1 MPRLLVVDDEPNVLY
16 SLEKCLSSS
25 ALEVISA
32 GTAKDGLN
40 LVRQRQPDAV
50 ILDVRLPDMSGLD
63 AYDRIRQIDPR
74 LPVIVITA
82 FAKTDTAIEAM
93 RRGAFEYLLK
103 PVDFRRL
110 REVVGK
116 ALEVSRLSRVP
127 AVFAEEEPADASADR
142 IIGCAPAMQEVYKAI
157 GRVAPQE
164 VTVLILGESG
174 TGKELVARSIYHYSR
189 RGHGPFLAINCA
201 AIPEALL
208 ESELFGH
215 ERGAFTGADQRRIG
229 KFEQVSGGTIFLD
242 EIGDMSSAT
251 QAKVLRLL
259 QEQRFE
265 RVGANDTIQTD
276 VRVIAAT
283 NKNLSALVE
292 EGKFRQDLFYRLNG
306 FTIQLPPLR
315 ERREDLPLLTEHF
328 LRIYNRELG
337 KNVRSVTPETKRLLE
352 SHNWPGN
359 VRELQSALK
368 YAMVHA
374 TGEILT
380 PDCLPETCRP
390 AHVVSSPAFA
400 APPPVGGSLEVAQYV
415 RQLLESQSTE
425 IYRQVD
431 AAVDRVVLDEVLRH
445 VKGNQL
451 QAAELLGISRTTL
464 RAKLRS
470 LGLAVEKWLLAENE
484 HGERRQ
490 ESRGVAN
497 PIESDIGPGE
507 PLPSERG

>member
-1 MPRLLVVDDEPNVLY
+1 MARLLVVDDEPNVLY

-25 ALEVISA
+25 TLDVISA
-32 GTAKDGLN
+32 ATAKEGIN
-40 LVRQRQPDAV
+40 LVNQRQPDAV

-82 FAKTDTAIEAM
+82 FAKTETAIEAM

-110 REVVGK
+110 REVVAK

-127 AVFAEEEPADASADR
+127 AVFNEEEPADASADR

-157 GRVAPQE
+157 GRVAPQD

-189 RGHGPFLAINCA
+189 RSHGPFLAINCA

-242 EIGDMSSAT
+242 EIADMSSAT

-283 NKNLSALVE
+283 NKNLAALVE
-292 EGKFRQDLFYRLNG
+292 AGKFRQDLFYRLNG
-306 FTIQLPPLR
+306 FTIQLPALR
-315 ERREDLPLLTEHF
+315 ERREDIPLLTEHF
-328 LRIYNRELG
+328 LRIFNRELG
-337 KNVRSVTPETKRLLE
+337 RNVRSVTPETQRLLE
-352 SHNWPGN
+352 THSWPGN
-359 VRELQSALK
+359 VREFQSALK

-390 AHVVSSPAFA
+390 AHLAA
-400 APPPVGGSLEVAQYV
+400 APPVAVPMPVGGTLEVAQLV
-415 RQLLESQSTE
+415 RQLLESQSSE
-425 IYRQVD
+425 IYRQVY
-431 AAVDRVVLDEVLRH
+431 AAVDRIVLDEVLRH

-470 LGLAVEKWLLAENE
+470 LGLAVEKWLLPDAE
-484 HGERRQ
+484 HQDRRSL
-490 ESRGVAN
+490 EGRPTEA
-497 PIESDIGPGE
+497 
-507 PLPSERG
+507 

>member
-1 MPRLLVVDDEPNVLY
+1 MQRLLVVDDEPNVLY

-25 ALEVISA
+25 TLDVISA
-32 GTAKDGLN
+32 GTAKEGIGLVN
-40 LVRQRQPDAV
+40 ERKPDAV

-82 FAKTDTAIEAM
+82 FAKTETAIEAM

-127 AVFAEEEPADASADR
+127 AVFAEEEPADSPADR
-142 IIGCAPAMQEVYKAI
+142 IVGCAPAMQEVYKAI

-174 TGKELVARSIYHYSR
+174 TGKELVARSIYHYGR
-189 RGHGPFLAINCA
+189 RSQGPFLAINCA

-283 NKNLSALVE
+283 NKNLSALVD

-306 FTIQLPPLR
+306 FTIQIPPLR

-328 LRIYNRELG
+328 LRLYNRELG

-352 SHNWPGN
+352 THHWPGN

-380 PDCLPETCRP
+380 PDCLPEICRP
-390 AHVVSSPAFA
+390 AHASGPLPISSIA
-400 APPPVGGSLEVAQYV
+400 PVGGSLEVSQYV
-415 RQLLESQSTE
+415 RQLLENHPSE
-425 IYRQVD
+425 VYRQVT
-431 AAVDRVVLDEVLRH
+431 AAVDRVLLDEVLRH

-470 LGLAVEKWLLAENE
+470 LGLAVEKWLLPDD
-484 HGERRQ
+484 HGERR
-490 ESRGVAN
+490 
-497 PIESDIGPGE
+497 GE
-507 PLPSERG
+507 IPS

>member
-1 MPRLLVVDDEPNVLY
+1 MPRLLVIDDEPNVLY
-16 SLEKCLSSS
+16 SLQKSLTSST
-25 ALEVISA
+25 LEVL
-32 GTAKDGLN
+32 TAKTGKEGVDRVVDSL
-40 LVRQRQPDAV
+40 PDAV
-50 ILDVRLPDMSGLD
+50 IVDVRLPDMSGLD

-82 FAKTDTAIEAM
+82 FAKTETAIEAM

-110 REVVGK
+110 REVVAK
-116 ALEVSRLSRVP
+116 ALEVSHLSHVP
-127 AVFAEEEPADASADR
+127 AVISEEEPTDSPADR
-142 IIGCAPAMQEVYKAI
+142 IVGNAPAMQEVYKAI
-157 GRVAPQE
+157 GRVAPQD
-164 VTVLILGESG
+164 VTVLIVGESG

-189 RGHGPFLAINCA
+189 RSQGPFLAINCA
-201 AIPEALL
+201 AIPENLL

-283 NKNLSALVE
+283 NKNLTDLVE
-292 EGKFRQDLFYRLNG
+292 QGRFRQDLFYRLNG
-306 FTIQLPPLR
+306 FTLTLPSLR
-315 ERREDLPLLTEHF
+315 ERRDDIPLLIEHF
-328 LRIYNRELG
+328 LRLFNRELG
-337 KNVRSVTPETKRLLE
+337 KNVRSVTADARRLLE
-352 SHNWPGN
+352 THDWPGN

-368 YAMVHA
+368 FALLHA
-374 TGEILT
+374 TGEVLT
-380 PDCLPETCRP
+380 PDCLPEVCRP
-390 AHVVSSPAFA
+390 AAGESAAPGA
-400 APPPVGGSLEVAQYV
+400 APPGALDVGRYT
-415 RQLLESQSTE
+415 RQLLELNE
-425 IYRQVD
+425 PHIYRLVS

-464 RAKLRS
+464 RAKLRT
-470 LGLAVEKWLLAENE
+470 LGLAVEKWLA
-484 HGERRQ
+484 
-490 ESRGVAN
+490 
-497 PIESDIGPGE
+497 DGE
-507 PLPSERG
+507 P

>member
-16 SLEKCLSSS
+16 SLQKSLRSDT
-25 ALEVISA
+25 LDVV
-32 GTAKDGLN
+32 TAKTGKEGIDR
-40 LVRQRQPDAV
+40 VVDVVPDAV
-50 ILDVRLPDMSGLD
+50 IVDVRLPDMSGLD

-110 REVVGK
+110 REVVGR

-127 AVFAEEEPADASADR
+127 AIISEEELTDSPADR
-142 IIGCAPAMQEVYKAI
+142 IVGYAPSMQEVYKAI
-157 GRVAPQE
+157 GRVAPQD

-189 RGHGPFLAINCA
+189 RSQGPFLAINCA
-201 AIPEALL
+201 ALPDTLL

-242 EIGDMSSAT
+242 EIGDMSPAT
-251 QAKVLRLL
+251 QAQVLRLL

-265 RVGANDTIQTD
+265 RMGGNETIQTD
-276 VRVIAAT
+276 VRIIAAT
-283 NKNLSALVE
+283 NKKLPELVE
-292 EGKFRQDLFYRLNG
+292 QRRFREDLFYRLNG
-306 FTIQLPPLR
+306 FTIHLPPLR
-315 ERREDLPLLTEHF
+315 ERKEDVALLVDHF
-328 LRIYNRELG
+328 VRLFNRELH
-337 KNVRSVTPETKRLLE
+337 KNVHSITPEARRILE
-352 SHNWPGN
+352 THDWPGN
-359 VRELQSALK
+359 VRELQGAVRF
-368 YAMVHA
+368 AMLHT
-374 TGEILT
+374 TGEVLT
-380 PDCLPETCRP
+380 HDCVPESCRP
-390 AHVVSSPAFA
+390 AGAA
-400 APPPVGGSLEVAQYV
+400 APAAMASSADMLDVARYA
-415 RQLLESQSTE
+415 RQLLETTQPD
-425 IYRQVD
+425 IYRLVS

-470 LGLAVEKWLLAENE
+470 LGMAVEK
-484 HGERRQ
+484 
-490 ESRGVAN
+490 GVQ
-497 PIESDIGPGE
+497 SDGDGDKVDGRP
-507 PLPSERG
+507 

>member
-1 MPRLLVVDDEPNVLY
+1 MPRLLVIDDEPNVLY
-16 SLEKCLSSS
+16 SLQKSLASETLD
-25 ALEVISA
+25 VV
-32 GTAKDGLN
+32 TAKTGKEGIER
-40 LVRQRQPDAV
+40 LVNVLPDAV
-50 ILDVRLPDMSGLD
+50 IVDVRLPDMSGLD

-82 FAKTDTAIEAM
+82 FAKTETAIEAM

-110 REVVGK
+110 REVVEK

-127 AVFAEEEPADASADR
+127 AVISEEEPGDSPADR
-142 IIGCAPAMQEVYKAI
+142 IVGNAPAMQEVYKAI
-157 GRVAPQE
+157 GRVAPQD

-189 RGHGPFLAINCA
+189 RGQGPFLAINCA
-201 AIPEALL
+201 AIPENLL

-242 EIGDMSSAT
+242 EIADMSSAT

-265 RVGANDTIQTD
+265 RVGANETIQTD

-283 NKNLSALVE
+283 NKHLPELVE
-292 EGKFRQDLFYRLNG
+292 EGSFRQDLYYRLNG
-306 FTIQLPPLR
+306 FTISLPALR
-315 ERREDLPLLTEHF
+315 ERRDDIPLLIDHF
-328 LRIYNRELG
+328 LRVFNRELA
-337 KNVRSVTPETKRLLE
+337 KSVRSVTPEARHLLTAYD
-352 SHNWPGN
+352 WPGN
-359 VRELQSALK
+359 VRELQSAIK
-368 YAMVHA
+368 FAMLHA
-374 TGEILT
+374 TGEVLT
-380 PDCLPETCRP
+380 PDWLPEACR
-390 AHVVSSPAFA
+390 AVASHSTGAAAADGMSGVVQ
-400 APPPVGGSLEVAQYV
+400 LT
-415 RQLLESQSTE
+415 RQLLDDEQPD
-425 IYRQVD
+425 IYRLVS

-470 LGLAVEKWLLAENE
+470 LGLVVEKAVQSDSDGLGVVGKEAAD
-484 HGERRQ
+484 ERR
-490 ESRGVAN
+490 
-497 PIESDIGPGE
+497 
-507 PLPSERG
+507 

>member
-1 MPRLLVVDDEPNVLY
+1 MMSRLLVVDDEPNVLY
-16 SLEKCLSSS
+16 SLETCLSSNT
-25 ALEVISA
+25 LEVISA
-32 GTAKDGLN
+32 GTAKEGLR
-40 LVRQRQPDAV
+40 LVETRKPDAV

-82 FAKTDTAIEAM
+82 FAKTETAIEAI

-103 PVDFRRL
+103 PVDFHRL
-110 REVVGK
+110 REVVQK
-116 ALEVSRLSRVP
+116 ALVVSRLSHVP
-127 AVFAEEEPADASADR
+127 AVFDAEMEETDRPTDR
-142 IIGCAPAMQEVYKAI
+142 IVGRAASMQEVYKSI
-157 GRVAPQE
+157 GRVAPQD

-189 RGHGPFLAINCA
+189 RGEGPFLAINCA

-242 EIGDMSSAT
+242 EIADMSAAT

-265 RVGANDTIQTD
+265 RVGANETIQTD
-276 VRVIAAT
+276 VRLITAT
-283 NKNLSALVE
+283 NKNLQALVD
-292 EGKFRQDLFYRLNG
+292 EGKFRQDLYYRLNG

-315 ERREDLPLLTEHF
+315 DRRDDLPLLIDHF
-328 LRIYNRELG
+328 LRQFNRELG
-337 KNVRSVTPETKRLLE
+337 KNVRAVMPDARRVLE
-352 SHNWPGN
+352 SHGWPGN

-368 YAMVHA
+368 YAMLHA
-374 TGEILT
+374 TSEILT
-380 PDCLPETCRP
+380 ADCLPENLRP
-390 AHVVSSPAFA
+390 SHPLPAPAVVAPAA
-400 APPPVGGSLEVAQYV
+400 GTLDVAPLV
-415 RQLLESQSTE
+415 RKLLEGKE
-425 IYRQVD
+425 PDIYRQVY
-431 AAVDRVVLDEVLRH
+431 AAVDRVVLEEVLRH
-445 VKGNQL
+445 VRGNQL

-470 LGLAVEKWLLAENE
+470 LGLAVEKWLLPE
-484 HGERRQ
+484 GDYPPRK
-490 ESRGVAN
+490 
-497 PIESDIGPGE
+497 GP
-507 PLPSERG
+507 